1 MAEDT
6 RKVKYYFGDVVKLT
20 DDILADDFSEDHF
33 SDEIVMGKDSTG
45 RFLAYSAEDS
55 DIGLVL
61 FEPDIVQMAY
71 ISRLDK
77 VQLVTIIPKDDDE

>member
-1 MAEDT
+1 MAKRTE
-6 RKVKYYFGDVVKLT
+6 KIKFSFGDVVRVNT
-20 DDILADDFSEDHF
+20 DILADDFSEDHF
-33 SDEIVMGKDSTG
+33 SDEVVIGEGSTG
-45 RFLAYSAEDS
+45 RFLVYTAEDN

-71 ISRLDK
+71 IDRLDK